1 MTAAVEPWS
10 IGPSQQWAAL
20 SERSIRAAVREGDL
34 VLAFATP
41 LIIFVCFYVPLRV
54 SVEAGGIDYAQYLI
68 PLSTLHAMF
77 FSSMFAGDR
86 AAREVVAG
94 MSTRLRAMPVL
105 PWVPPAARFSANVV
119 RAIAALCGVLVVGM
133 LFGFRLH
140 GIGPSL
146 MFLGL
151 ALVFGVALM
160 IATDTLG
167 TVTANPQLGATVLFV
182 PQLLLIMVSTGFVQ
196 AEGFPGWIQP
206 FVRNQP
212 VSHMSDALRGL
223 ADGRYPD
230 ALPAAVVWAV
240 GLLVVAATLA
250 IWTERKRR

>member
-1 MTAAVEPWS
+1 MTAVVEPWRVRP
-10 IGPSQQWAAL
+10 GQQWAAL
-20 SERSIRAAVREGDL
+20 SERSIRAAIREGDL

-54 SVEAGGIDYAQYLI
+54 SVEADGIDYTQYLI

-86 AAREVVAG
+86 AAREVAAG

-105 PWVPPAARFSANVV
+105 PWVPPAARVSANLV
-119 RAIAALCGVLVVGM
+119 RAIVALCGVLVVGM
-133 LFGFRLH
+133 LFGFRLN
-140 GIGPSL
+140 GVGPSL
-146 MFLGL
+146 VFLGL
-151 ALVFGVALM
+151 ALVFGVAIML
-160 IATDTLG
+160 ATDTLG

-182 PQLLLIMVSTGFVQ
+182 PQLLLIMVSTGFVP

-212 VSHMSDALRGL
+212 VSQMADALRGL

-230 ALPAAVVWAV
+230 ALPAAVMWAV
-240 GLLVVAATLA
+240 GLLVAAAIVAVS
-250 IWTERKRR
+250 TERKRR